1 MDLAK
6 KIPYFTLDV
15 ISHIGLG
22 HPFGD
27 LLADADLN
35 GYLKASEEGLKIG
48 NTAWALGLN
57 WLRNFPI
64 IGPLIAPSEKDSAGF
79 GKMMAESRRIVDARK
94 AKSTQ
99 EKSDMLA
106 SFIRNGVHG
115 DDLFQEVFEQILA
128 GSDTT
133 AAAIRGIMLFVMANP
148 RVYGKLQEEI
158 DGAVKD
164 GRVAEGE
171 VISDVEA
178 RKLPYLGAVVRE
190 GMRVSSSFR
199 STPPHAYFDS
209 CVNRSTSARTNRDIT
224 DPPPCN
230 RPLLPHHPSLRRYRH
245 PPQLLYSN
253 IHPRRHSYRLLR
265 LVYAPH
271 QHRPLRLRRN
281 FLPPRAL
288 AHQRP

>member
-1 MDLAK
+1 MNHTTYQSILTNTQYSGKENPTLEPSIDTHVKELVSLVRKYATPSSPSTPSTPMDLSK

-35 GYLKASEEGLKIG
+35 GYLQASEEGLKIG

-57 WLRNFPI
+57 WLRNFPV

-106 SFIRNGVHG
+106 SFIRNGVAG

-133 AAAIRGIMLFVMANP
+133 AAAIRGIMLFVMSNP
-148 RVYGKLQEEI
+148 RVYGKLREEI
-158 DGAVKD
+158 DGAVKA
-164 GRVAEGE
+164 GKVSEEE

-190 GMRVSSSFR
+190 GMRVSNFFR
-199 STPPHAYFDS
+199 SILFYNLFHG
-209 CVNRSTSARTNRDIT
+209 CV
-224 DPPPCN
+224 
-230 RPLLPHHPSLRRYRH
+230 RRAK
-245 PPQLLYSN
+245 SD
-253 IHPRRHSYRLLR
+253 
-265 LVYAPH
+265 
-271 QHRPLRLRRN
+271 RN
-281 FLPPRAL
+281 
-288 AHQRP
+288 